1 MINFKKELLA
11 LTAASSLLVSGM
23 SQAAISNLVSF
34 GDSLSDSGNVHAML
48 GNFVAPYAGVNS
60 DGPVWTGHLS
70 QSLGLGAH
78 TGSLTGGTAYG
89 YAGAR
94 VNTPSFLVD
103 PDVLAPGHPGVPNTT
118 LQQQVDAYLAS
129 NGGAADPN
137 TLFTVWGGANDALFA
152 AATGDFSVVPAAAQ
166 GIASIADQ
174 LMNAGATSVLVMN
187 LPNIGFTPRQNG
199 NPTAAAQGDFISVQ
213 YNNALAAYVGGIT
226 AGRDIVIHDA
236 YTWTGALVASGPSQ
250 GLNVTDMCFDADAGT
265 LCSDPSNYM
274 WWDEIHPTTAGH
286 ALLAADVLNTV
297 NTLDVAAVPVPAA
310 AWLFM
315 SGLAGIAGL
324 KRAKK

>member
-1 MINFKKELLA
+1 
-11 LTAASSLLVSGM
+11 
-23 SQAAISNLVSF
+23 
-34 GDSLSDSGNVHAML
+34 
-48 GNFVAPYAGVNS
+48 
-60 DGPVWTGHLS
+60 
-70 QSLGLGAH
+70 
-78 TGSLTGGTAYG
+78 
-89 YAGAR
+89 
-94 VNTPSFLVD
+94 
-103 PDVLAPGHPGVPNTT
+103 
-118 LQQQVDAYLAS
+118 
-129 NGGAADPN
+129 
-137 TLFTVWGGANDALFA
+137 
-152 AATGDFSVVPAAAQ
+152 
-166 GIASIADQ
+166 
-174 LMNAGATSVLVMN
+174 MNAGATSVLVMN

-250 GLNVTDMCFDADAGT
+250 GLNVTDMCLDVAAGT
-265 LCSDPSNYM
+265 MCSDPSTYM